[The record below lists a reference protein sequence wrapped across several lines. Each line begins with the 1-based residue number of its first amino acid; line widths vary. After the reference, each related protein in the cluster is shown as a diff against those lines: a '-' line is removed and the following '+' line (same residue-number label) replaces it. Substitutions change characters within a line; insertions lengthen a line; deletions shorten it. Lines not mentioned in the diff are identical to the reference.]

1 MPFVSF
7 QLHEIFFFHFTDR
20 LFFCNCTAKVSSS
33 YSIRSTR
40 GGYATILLTVG
51 CLFFIWIQFAEYLGG
66 IEEHQFTVDK
76 DVGRDMQINVDMTV
90 AIHCDKISVNVLDK
104 SMDRLIVSELLKF
117 QKVSRT
123 WSTKLINFSYVDS
136 TNMTI

>member
-1 MPFVSF
+1 
-7 QLHEIFFFHFTDR
+7 
-20 LFFCNCTAKVSSS
+20 
-33 YSIRSTR
+33 
-40 GGYATILLTVG
+40 
-51 CLFFIWIQFAEYLGG
+51 
-66 IEEHQFTVDK
+66 
-76 DVGRDMQINVDMTV
+76 MQINVDMTV

-123 WSTKLINFSYVDS
+123 WSIKLINFSYVDS